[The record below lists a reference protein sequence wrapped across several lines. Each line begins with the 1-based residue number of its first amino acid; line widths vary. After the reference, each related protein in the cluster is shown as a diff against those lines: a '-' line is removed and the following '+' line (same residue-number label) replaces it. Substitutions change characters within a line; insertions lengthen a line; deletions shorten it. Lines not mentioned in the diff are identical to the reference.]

1 MILAQH
7 AEITEQIWSLDF
19 VDQLNP
25 RTPVQTIAWACSINL
40 PVTRTLETLTSV
52 RFPSSSIFTTY
63 TLSNDSSRGSA
74 SRCLFSRASIILME
88 SVKDIHDSRHMAA
101 IIHGIWLLA
110 SISAAVGCHGR
121 WPTYRGLY
129 FSFHIND
136 PDALPMLYADNIM
149 AFIVT
154 FFVCPA
160 VVCDA
165 QDKANT

>member
-1 MILAQH
+1 
-7 AEITEQIWSLDF
+7 
-19 VDQLNP
+19 
-25 RTPVQTIAWACSINL
+25 
-40 PVTRTLETLTSV
+40 
-52 RFPSSSIFTTY
+52 
-63 TLSNDSSRGSA
+63 
-74 SRCLFSRASIILME
+74 ME

-101 IIHGIWLLA
+101 IIHGTWLLD
-110 SISAAVGCHGR
+110 IVSAAVGCRGR

-129 FSFHIND
+129 FSFHMND